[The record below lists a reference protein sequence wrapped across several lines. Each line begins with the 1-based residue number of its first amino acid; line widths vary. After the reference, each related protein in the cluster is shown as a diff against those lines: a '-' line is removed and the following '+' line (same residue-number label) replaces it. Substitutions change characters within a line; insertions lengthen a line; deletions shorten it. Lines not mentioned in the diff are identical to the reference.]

1 MLTNYQVMVGVY
13 PTKGSHMP
21 LSTETSAFTLRNPI
35 SLAGAFLLVTM
46 LVAIVA
52 VIL

>member
-13 PTKGSHMP
+13 PTVGSRMP
-21 LSTETSAFTLRNPI
+21 LSIETSAFTLRNPI
-35 SLAGAFLLVTM
+35 SLAGAILLVTM
-46 LVAIVA
+46 LAAIVA